1 MLYRPFLIGWTVFLS
16 ELNIKKRMFSN
27 PPVQRIQMLLFPA
40 HLFDGFALS
49 FMIYLKSLYEVCQIP
64 FLFSSFY
71 GKIKV

>member
-1 MLYRPFLIGWTVFLS
+1 
-16 ELNIKKRMFSN
+16 MFSN

>member
-1 MLYRPFLIGWTVFLS
+1 MVWP
-16 ELNIKKRMFSN
+16 KKLRYVRAVLTQSRWAIWID
-27 PPVQRIQMLLFPA
+27 VYKRQLLFPA

-64 FLFSSFY
+64 FLFSAFY